1 MLNRRTRGGG
11 LIGAAKQRS
20 LSAFRAVENLE
31 ARLLFSTYTVTGTGD
46 GPGIVTPV
54 QTGVY
59 TATTLRAAVTAADA
73 APDADVINFAPSVS
87 GTITLTPALGELA
100 ITNPL
105 TIQGPG
111 ANHLAVDGGGAIRV
125 FSVAAGVTA
134 SISGLTI
141 SGGHTTVQGGAG
153 VRNLGTLT
161 LSNDTIANNVD
172 TLDGAGVF
180 NTGNLTVIGS
190 TFSGNT
196 AADGGGG
203 LFTAGVASVVNSTF
217 ANNSADFGG
226 AIYNASGSMLTVNG
240 STISGN
246 HANSSGG
253 GISATL
259 NDATAMVSGTR
270 LNNTIVAGNTFT
282 PFTTPNPNVAQNA
295 DLYGYF
301 DAASSNNLIGS
312 LGAAKGLNPSI
323 NLLGNIGNAT
333 PAIDAKLSPLAYNG
347 GTTQTM
353 LPLAGS
359 PAIDA
364 GKNSVIPAGITTD
377 QRGMARI
384 FNNIV
389 DIGAVETNYS
399 TTGGGTGGTGGGTG
413 GTGGTGGGSGDDDH
427 GGHDKDKG
435 DHGHGDDNDRDHG
448 KGDGHHDD
456 VWQWLKAFFDH
467 H

>member
-1 MLNRRTRGGG
+1 MLNRRTCGGSSNR
-11 LIGAAKQRS
+11 AAKRRS
-20 LSAFRAVENLE
+20 FSVFRAVENLE
-31 ARLLFSTYTVTGTGD
+31 ARLFFSTYTVTGTGD
-46 GPGIVTPV
+46 GAGVVTPV

-73 APDADVINFAPSVS
+73 APDADVINFASGAS
-87 GTITLTPALGELA
+87 GTITLSSALGELP

-105 TIQGPG
+105 SIQGPG
-111 ANHLAVDGGGAIRV
+111 ASHLAVDGGGAIRV

-161 LSNDTIANNVD
+161 LSNDTIANNLD

-226 AIYNASGSMLTVNG
+226 AIYNASGSTLTVND

-253 GISATL
+253 GVAATL
-259 NDATAMVSGTR
+259 NDPTTMASGTR

-295 DLYGYF
+295 DLYGFF

-312 LGAAKGLNPSI
+312 LGAAKGLIASI
-323 NLLGNIGNAT
+323 NLLGNIANLT
-333 PAIDAKLSPLAYNG
+333 SVIDAKLSPLAYNG

-364 GKNSVIPAGITTD
+364 GSNSLVPAGITAD
-377 QRGMARI
+377 QRGMPRI
-384 FNNIV
+384 FNTIV

-413 GTGGTGGGSGDDDH
+413 GNGGGSGDDDH
-427 GGHDKDKG
+427 GGHDKDKDK
-435 DHGHGDDNDRDHG
+435 DHDHG
-448 KGDGHHDD
+448 KADDHHDGL
-456 VWQWLKAFFDH
+456 WQSLKAFLDH
-467 H
+467 R